1 MSRILSQIITV
12 AVFSAMSVCVAAED
26 GTYAGA
32 QPVEE
37 KYAAGFSSI
46 TEDDSREILKTLVEG
61 EMSGRGT
68 GQEGYIKAARW
79 FAAQLEECG
88 FEPAGV
94 DGTWFQPMPFIR
106 MAVPADTC
114 QLKAGDELLSAASS
128 FGISSWNGRVKVT
141 SGVTFAILQGDRPEQ
156 EEGFC
161 DGQILVV
168 QGRGRGGRVSPQ
180 DPWLLKSGAAAVLVV
195 TDAARIRTE
204 FVNQNE
210 QTPGPIPT
218 VEIDVATAGKLAAAC
233 GLDGDLFG
241 EGDRQGNL
249 ILTSSRQVSCQL
261 QVDREAI
268 DVPNVVGWYPGSDDS
283 VRDEHICV
291 GAHLDHLGVQGGEL
305 FPGADDNGSGSTA
318 VLQVARAIHAGTLKP
333 RRSILLMAF
342 GAEERGL
349 LGSKYYAEHPLRP
362 LEKMVCM
369 LNIDMIGRDEET
381 ADEPAEENRN
391 TIHLVGSQLE
401 STAMHQLV
409 VDMNRHVGFVFEY
422 DEEKRVAFR
431 SDQAS
436 FAAKG
441 IPVAFLFGG
450 FNPYYHKT
458 TDTLEGINFSKIA
471 NAARLY
477 YLVLLHAADTGA
489 FAKDVKQDAE

>member
-1 MSRILSQIITV
+1 MSRFFSHFITFT
-12 AVFSAMSVCVAAED
+12 VFCTLAFDAAAED

-37 KYAAGFSSI
+37 KYAAGFNSI
-46 TEDDSREILKTLVEG
+46 TEDDSRKILKTLVEG

-68 GQEGYIKAARW
+68 GQEGYLKAARW
-79 FAAQLEECG
+79 FAEQLQECG

-114 QLKAGDELLSAASS
+114 RLQAGEQLLSAASGI
-128 FGISSWNGRVKVT
+128 GISSWHGRVDVT
-141 SGVTFAILQGDRPEQ
+141 GGVTFALLQGDRPER

-161 DGQILVV
+161 KGQIVVV
-168 QGRGRGGRVSPQ
+168 QGRGRGGRVSAQ
-180 DPWLLKSGAAAVLVV
+180 DPWLLKSGAAAILVV
-195 TDAARIRTE
+195 TEAARIRTE

-210 QTPGPIPT
+210 QIPGPIPT

-233 GLDGDLFG
+233 GLDGDLFAEG
-241 EGDRQGNL
+241 ERDGNL

-268 DVPNVVGWYPGSDDS
+268 DVPNVVGWYPGADES
-283 VRDEHICV
+283 VREEHICV

-318 VLQVARAIHAGTLKP
+318 VLQLARAIHAGTIKP
-333 RRSILLMAF
+333 RRSVLLMAF

-349 LGSKYYAEHPLRP
+349 LGSKYYAENPLRP

-409 VDMNRHVGFVFEY
+409 LEMNRHVGFVFEY

-489 FAKDVKQDAE
+489 FTKDVKKDAE